1 MKTNVIDINGK
12 PAGNIELS
20 ESVFGLDSRPDILHR
35 VVLWQLAKRRA
46 GTHAVKERGDVS
58 GSTKKIVRQKGS
70 GGARHGSK
78 RGAQFRGGGI
88 IFGPVVRDHGYDLPK
103 KVRKLGLKVALSE
116 KLRAGSLMV
125 IKSLELGDC
134 KTKTAKDH
142 LKNLN
147 LDVNKTLFI
156 DNEAV
161 NENFFKATLNLHNV
175 DVLPQIG
182 ANVYDIMRKD
192 MVILTVDAIK
202 TLEERLK

>member
-1 MKTNVIDINGK
+1 MKANVIDINGK
-12 PAGNIELS
+12 AAGDIELS
-20 ESVFGLDSRPDILHR
+20 EDVFGLASRKDILNR

-46 GTHAVKERGDVS
+46 GTHAIKERGDVS

-116 KLRAGSLMV
+116 KMRSGDLV
-125 IKSLELGDC
+125 VVTSLELADN
-134 KTKTAKDH
+134 KTKTA
-142 LKNLN
+142 LVALN
-147 LDVNKTLFI
+147 SIQLGNQKSLFI
-156 DNEAV
+156 DNQAV
-161 NENFFKATLNLHNV
+161 NENFFKATLNIPHV

-182 ANVYDIMRKD
+182 ANVYDILRKEKL
-192 MVILTVDAIK
+192 VLTVEAVK